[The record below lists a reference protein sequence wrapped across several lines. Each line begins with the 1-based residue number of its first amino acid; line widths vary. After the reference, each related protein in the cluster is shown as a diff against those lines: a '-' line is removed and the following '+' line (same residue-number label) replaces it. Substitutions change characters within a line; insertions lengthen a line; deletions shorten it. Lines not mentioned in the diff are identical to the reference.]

1 MLWQPQHCCS
11 RFTPA
16 AALGNL
22 PALPKP
28 FHVRGGLDEIS
39 LGVAAP
45 CLLLTLTPAFAVV
58 DVYLSLLRA
67 STSKSKGSGR
77 RSMWLQTCAVVT
89 PAAYA
94 LLYQLLRL
102 CLYQRLQILT
112 AVSSVRHRGCGRNKL
127 ADRKKL
133 RHAFFQG
140 SHAAAS

>member
-28 FHVRGGLDEIS
+28 FHGRGGWDEIS

-58 DVYLSLLRA
+58 DIYLSLLRV

-94 LLYQLLRL
+94 LLYV
-102 CLYQRLQILT
+102 CCCAYAFI
-112 AVSSVRHRGCGRNKL
+112 RGPDVCR
-127 ADRKKL
+127 
-133 RHAFFQG
+133 
-140 SHAAAS
+140 S